1 LLFPLY
7 QIFTFW
13 QVPPVRYLK
22 RVLVP
27 FLFLYF
33 FYSSAFAKDWN
44 YQTIL
49 KEKEVAFLAKNQTVD
64 TKMAT
69 GLAYLDWLN
78 FEKQSAAQPVL
89 VTLRELSLEN
99 DSLRFEDVTYQNALY
114 KYNFGK
120 YEEALQEVW
129 TGMNFCIRKK
139 DTSESYVNLGILASK
154 CKNVLSIYNSSIA
167 DAIEMQKIAK
177 REGLLYQEYR
187 ALRMEAI
194 SFGMTG
200 DINGTVSR
208 FQRALA
214 IAVKLNDKPYEYMIK
229 AEIGAIYSRNKD
241 KVSNDLFQQGKSLL
255 LEAHLFFKANNYSD
269 KLVSTYEEL
278 GNWYFF
284 NYELDKAE
292 IYLSNALK
300 TMTMPV
306 HERYWATCMIE
317 LALVKGEFK
326 QFDSA
331 IRNLDTTIKFTKERK
346 FFYLTVRSLRIKHGI
361 LYKQGRFEDAYKT
374 SLDFIE
380 ENSKLAEFKGGLSK
394 TANEQSFASYLL
406 KDQLKIADSQVKEK
420 NKRLLVLSVMG
431 VFLGIAIVI
440 LMLLQIKIKQTNN
453 KLQAN
458 NELMNEL
465 NSRLSLSDETKNKLF
480 RIISHDLKGPLG
492 ANLMAIRLMADAVQ
506 SGDQGMVK
514 HLVEML
520 GKSNTALLEMLD
532 TLLNW
537 SATQMNSTKV
547 YNETFELQSVISQVK
562 RQYLDQIQSKR
573 LVIDERIQGLTVLY
587 TDKNLLM
594 IVLRNILSNAF
605 KFSPMYATVTV
616 MGEIRNGKP
625 CICVIDNGIGIPKD
639 MLPKLFTMDT
649 SKNRKGT
656 AGETTNGFG
665 MMMVKDIAL
674 FLGAEILVESEV
686 GKGTTF
692 TVQLPISALPE
703 GGIG

>member
-1 LLFPLY
+1 MLVFFLLL
-7 QIFTFW
+7 IS
-13 QVPPVRYLK
+13 K
-22 RVLVP
+22 
-27 FLFLYF
+27 
-33 FYSSAFAKDWN
+33 SSFGKDWN

-49 KEKEVAFLAKNQTVD
+49 KEKESAFLAKNQTVN

-78 FEKQSAAQPVL
+78 FEKQSAALPVL

-99 DSLRFEDVTYQNALY
+99 DSIRFEDVTYQNALY

-154 CKNVLSIYNSSIA
+154 CKNVLSIYNSSIS

-177 REGLLYQEYR
+177 REGLMYQEYR

-194 SFGMTG
+194 SYGMTG
-200 DINGTVSR
+200 DIEGTVSR

-214 IAVKLNDKPYEYMIK
+214 IAVKLNDKHYEHIIK
-229 AEIGAIYSRNKD
+229 SEIGAIYARNKA
-241 KVSNDLFQQGKSLL
+241 KISNELFQVGKSLL

-278 GNWYFF
+278 GNWYFN
-284 NYELDKAE
+284 NYELEKSE
-292 IYLSNALK
+292 IYLTNALK
-300 TMTMPV
+300 IMTMPV
-306 HERYWATCMIE
+306 HERAWATCTIE
-317 LALVKGEFK
+317 LAFLKGELKDFGN
-326 QFDSA
+326 A
-331 IRNLDTTIKFTKERK
+331 IRNLDSTIKFTKEKK
-346 FFYLTVRSLRIKHGI
+346 FYYLTVRSLRIKHGI

-374 SLDFIE
+374 SLEFIE
-380 ENSKLAEFKGGLSK
+380 ENSKLAEFKGGLNK
-394 TANEQSFASYLL
+394 TALDQSFASYLL
-406 KDQLKIADSQVKEK
+406 KDKLKIADSQVKEK
-420 NKRLLVLSVMG
+420 NKRVIALSIMGAILAIGSVVLVLLLVKL
-431 VFLGIAIVI
+431 
-440 LMLLQIKIKQTNN
+440 KKTNN
-453 KLQAN
+453 KLHSN

-506 SGDQGMVK
+506 SGDQGMIN

-537 SATQMNSTKV
+537 SATQMNSTRV
-547 YNETFELQSVISQVK
+547 YKETFEIQSVISQVK
-562 RQYLDQIQSKR
+562 RQYLDQIQSKK
-573 LVIDERIQGLTVLY
+573 LVLDERIQGLPILH

-616 MGEIRNGKP
+616 MAEIRNGKA

-665 MMMVKDIAL
+665 MMMVKDIAQ
-674 FLGAEILVESEV
+674 FLGAEILVQSEV

-703 GGIG
+703 DGIG